1 MTTSMSLLAARL
13 TTLPFNDPTSA
24 PSGSF
29 YDVGKNFKPEVPS
42 GEVGSALTT
51 IVNWTMGGC
60 LALVV
65 AALCACAAMDSFGSI
80 SDKPDVSARGKAGM
94 PKCFRAA
101 VVIGLAWPIV
111 ALGASLKG

>member
-1 MTTSMSLLAARL
+1 MTTSTSLPAARL
-13 TTLPFNDPTSA
+13 TALPLNDPTAA

-29 YDVGKNFKPEVPS
+29 YDIGKNFTPQVPT

-51 IVNWTMGGC
+51 IVNWTMGIC

-65 AALCACAAMDSFGSI
+65 GALCACAAMDSFGSI

-111 ALGASLKG
+111 YLGASLKG